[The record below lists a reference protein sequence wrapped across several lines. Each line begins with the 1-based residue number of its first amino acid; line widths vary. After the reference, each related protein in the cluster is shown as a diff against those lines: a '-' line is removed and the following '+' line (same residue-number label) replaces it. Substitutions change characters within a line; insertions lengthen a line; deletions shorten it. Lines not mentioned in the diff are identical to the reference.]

1 MNKFKFLTWVGGLL
15 VGVPTVLL
23 CIIAIVSVS
32 KCDAE
37 DGFIIVNKPNIHTLD
52 TIYVE
57 KVVEKIK
64 VDTIYIKIP
73 TPQPKVEAPKDTL

>member
-32 KCDAE
+32 KCGAD
-37 DGFIIVNKPNIHTLD
+37 DGLIIVNKPNTYIID
-52 TIYVE
+52 TVYIE
-57 KVVEKIK
+57 KLVEKIK
-64 VDTIYIKIP
+64 VDTIYIKVP
-73 TPQPKVEAPKDTL
+73 TLQPKVEVPKDTL